1 MSFSAA
7 YYDAVVR
14 KDPPASL
21 KEVPTTFPIEPKKA
35 EADKKKVA
43 KP

>member
-1 MSFSAA
+1 MSFGAA

-21 KEVPTTFPIEPKKA
+21 KEVPTTFPTEPKQA
-35 EADKKKVA
+35 EVKKKVA